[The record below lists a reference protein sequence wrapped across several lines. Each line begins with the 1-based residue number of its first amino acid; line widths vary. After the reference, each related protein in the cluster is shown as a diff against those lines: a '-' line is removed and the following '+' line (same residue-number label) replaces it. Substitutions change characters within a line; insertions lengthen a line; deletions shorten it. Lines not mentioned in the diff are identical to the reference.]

1 MQLTLK
7 TIAIGGV
14 ALLAIGGGI
23 WGYQVTQ
30 SETTSLDINA
40 YHTVT
45 RADLTVTVTES
56 GELKAVREYPIIN
69 PLSGNSKIIFIT
81 PQGTIV
87 NEGDKIVELDAETMR
102 ESRKKLE
109 LEIETSKTSKVTA
122 QNNLLIDQ
130 STSDS
135 DIRNAKKDIIFAEM
149 DLQKF
154 REFDNTQQLR
164 NAETDI
170 SNAEDAYKL
179 SSQRFGWS
187 EKLAQ
192 QGFETKSQVDRDKLD
207 VNLKTKA
214 LETAKNKLQTL
225 IKFDLPKQK
234 AELDSKVTEAIKKH
248 ERVIKQGDSKVT
260 LSKAALA
267 SAERKLK
274 LNLEQLAD
282 IDDKLSKVILKAPAS
297 GMVLYKQVNRRHSN
311 QAPIEKGATVTKNQE
326 LVVIPDLS
334 KMKVRLKVPEFHISK
349 IKNGQLAHVTI
360 ESIRSDR
367 LKAKVISVSAVPD
380 KENSW
385 FSTGDKF
392 YLVEVL
398 ITDPLPDVKP
408 SVSAKVEIITHELKD
423 TLLIPIQSIYT
434 EKGKYYCF
442 TKDGGDTKKEV
453 QLGVINNSYAQVLDG
468 IQQGDEILLTAP

>member
-30 SETTSLDINA
+30 SETVSLDTNA

-56 GELKAVREYPIIN
+56 GVLKAVREYPIIN

-87 NEGDKIVELDAETMR
+87 KEGDKIVELDAESMR
-102 ESRKKLE
+102 ESRKTLE

-135 DIRNAKKDIIFAEM
+135 DVRNAKKDIIFAEM

-154 REFDNTQQLR
+154 EEFDNTQQLR

-187 EKLAQ
+187 EKLAE

-225 IKFDLPKQK
+225 VKFDLPKEK

-248 ERVIKQGDSKVT
+248 ERVVKQGDSKIT
-260 LSKAALA
+260 LAKAALA

-282 IDDKLSKVILKAPAS
+282 IDDKLSKVILNAPAS
-297 GMVLYKQVNRRHSN
+297 GMVLYNQVNRRSN
-311 QAPIEKGATVTKNQE
+311 QGSIEKGATVTKNRE

-334 KMKVRLKVPEFHISK
+334 QMKVRLKVPEFHISK
-349 IKNGQLAHVTI
+349 INNGQLAYVTI
-360 ESIRSDR
+360 ESVRSDR
-367 LKAKVISVSAVPD
+367 LKAEVIFVSAVPD
-380 KENSW
+380 KDNSW
-385 FSTGDKF
+385 FSSGDKF
-392 YLVEVL
+392 YIVEVL

-423 TLLIPIQSIYT
+423 SLLIPIQSILT

-453 QLGVINNSYAQVLDG
+453 QLGIINNSYAQVLDG
-468 IQQGDEILLTAP
+468 IQQGEEILLSAP